1 MEDETAPKTLWTLIH
16 YNSLLHL
23 LQWLN
28 LLPIMYWSFTKYYF
42 TKHQRSSKCWL
53 ISLHNIQNHTVI
65 SPPIP
70 PEKLN
75 YLESVTRY
83 KLNQASQNSFKKGS
97 NFIICKSIVS
107 CFPRSNRFT
116 SFIFENISR
125 FLMDNFDPC
134 EHMQVSITSLQLI
147 LWRKTWDSVEEK
159 VSYFSLQLHHR
170 SAFPGVSH
178 LIIRQKCPMH
188 SLMLSQRILKCV
200 LRWEKTTVSYTS
212 D

>member
-1 MEDETAPKTLWTLIH
+1 MNPHTLQLTAP
-16 YNSLLHL
+16 
-23 LQWLN
+23 
-28 LLPIMYWSFTKYYF
+28 
-42 TKHQRSSKCWL
+42 SSTVTESVTHHVLVIYKVL
-53 ISLHNIQNHTVI
+53 FYQASEIVQMLTHFITQHPKSYSNITTNPTR
-65 SPPIP
+65 
-70 PEKLN
+70 KLN

-147 LWRKTWDSVEEK
+147 L
-159 VSYFSLQLHHR
+159 
-170 SAFPGVSH
+170 
-178 LIIRQKCPMH
+178 
-188 SLMLSQRILKCV
+188 
-200 LRWEKTTVSYTS
+200 
-212 D
+212 